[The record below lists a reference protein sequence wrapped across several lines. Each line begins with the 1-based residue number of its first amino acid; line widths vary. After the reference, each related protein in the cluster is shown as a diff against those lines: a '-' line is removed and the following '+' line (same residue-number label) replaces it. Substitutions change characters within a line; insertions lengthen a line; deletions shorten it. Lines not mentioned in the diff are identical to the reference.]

1 MVAPTNANPTLSLIL
16 PAYDASGHQVNVAIR
31 VTNVQTDGTTN
42 VVYGDLT
49 VGGTVTANNASIGAT
64 ESPVPTSATLIA
76 ANDNAGNLEE
86 LLLESNANPN
96 LRVALFQGANQLVV
110 DASGRVTAL
119 VSSNTATGAATPTN
133 AFFVGITDNTNL
145 QGWKQAVQAANT
157 SGTGIPGVGI
167 MGFDGSNIQFLRT
180 AGAGDGVNSAIAA
193 AQYVY
198 NGTNTDRRRTPT
210 TFKTATATAS
220 GDTALW
226 TPTSGKK
233 FRLMRFILQITA
245 DAATSGGADIDII
258 LRDAT
263 TGLAAALTVFVPAAA
278 GTTFG
283 ATVTT
288 GWIDW
293 GNGYLSTAANNVLN
307 INLSAA
313 LTSGKVRA
321 IAVGTEE

>member
-1 MVAPTNANPTLSLIL
+1 MAAPTNANPTLSLIL
-16 PAYDASGHQVNVAIR
+16 PAYDATGHQVNVALR
-31 VTNVQTDGTTN
+31 VLNAATDATTGAI
-42 VVYGDLT
+42 YGDLS
-49 VGGTVTANNASIGAT
+49 VGGTVTANNASVGAT
-64 ESPVPTSATLIA
+64 ESPIPASATLIA

-110 DASGRVTAL
+110 DSSGRVTAL
-119 VSSNTATGAATPTN
+119 VSSNTATGAAIPAN
-133 AFFVGITDNTNL
+133 AFFIGITDNTNL

-157 SGTGIPGVGI
+157 NGSGIPGVGI
-167 MGFDGSNIQFLRT
+167 MGFDGANVQFLRT
-180 AGAGDGVNSAIAA
+180 AGAGDGVNSAVAA
-193 AQYVY
+193 AQYNY
-198 NGTNTDRRRTPT
+198 NGTNNDRQRTPT

-233 FRLMRFILQITA
+233 FRLMRFTLQITS
-245 DAATSGGADIDII
+245 DAATTGGADIDII
-258 LRDAT
+258 LRDST
-263 TGLAAALTVFVPAAA
+263 TGLAAALTVFVPAVAA
-278 GTTFG
+278 TTFG

-288 GWIDW
+288 GWVDW
-293 GNGYLSTAANNVLN
+293 GNGYLSSAANNVLN

-313 LTSGKVRA
+313 LTAGKVRA